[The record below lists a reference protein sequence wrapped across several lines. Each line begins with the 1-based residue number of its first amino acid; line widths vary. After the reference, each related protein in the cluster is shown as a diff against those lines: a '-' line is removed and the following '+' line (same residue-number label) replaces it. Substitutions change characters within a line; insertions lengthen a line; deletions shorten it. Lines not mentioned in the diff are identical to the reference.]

1 MDSSNLPDTEQVVGI
16 PTVIDLPLADDITI
30 KNLQMSLIDAED
42 AGTLEEEELDKFREG
57 VYAVVSYMLSA
68 DNYEGWL
75 FELEKIRLDIKQ
87 ERAKTQSASQVVSK
101 GEVKKKK

>member
-42 AGTLEEEELDKFREG
+42 AGTLEEEEL
-57 VYAVVSYMLSA
+57 
-68 DNYEGWL
+68 
-75 FELEKIRLDIKQ
+75 
-87 ERAKTQSASQVVSK
+87 
-101 GEVKKKK
+101 